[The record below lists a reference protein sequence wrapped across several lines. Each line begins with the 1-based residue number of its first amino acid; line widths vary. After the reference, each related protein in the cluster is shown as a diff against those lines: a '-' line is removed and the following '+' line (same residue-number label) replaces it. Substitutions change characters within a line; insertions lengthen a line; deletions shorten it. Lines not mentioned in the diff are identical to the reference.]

1 MAFDILVVVL
11 ICQTPMDR
19 SQFCLQ
25 KKSDPEYTKNILRKE
40 IKWLLSTMIYMVI
53 ALIKSDAEVCIRVC
67 SNVVFNHIL
76 FFGKNMSNDHGIFGC
91 FGCFGLAKIAD

>member
-1 MAFDILVVVL
+1 MSNSHGSFPFL
-11 ICQTPMDR
+11 PP
-19 SQFCLQ
+19 
-25 KKSDPEYTKNILRKE
+25 KKSDPEYTKNIFRKE